1 MVRVLSYPVGRS
13 APIDSADHPPAHHP
27 LMTPAET
34 WDDHLKDAGGHLLQ
48 SWKWGAFKQRHGWFP
63 ERILVESPSGS
74 AMAQVLYRH
83 RGPVS
88 IGYVPRG
95 PAISGDA
102 GELWPDLRSRID
114 RAALWHRA
122 IMTVVEPDRSLGL
135 TGTFR
140 EAGVVRGPSHVQPG
154 RTVKV
159 PLLDD
164 DAILKQMHQKTRY
177 NVRLAERRSVTIE
190 HRDFD
195 KESVDLF
202 YELMVDTSTRNEFG
216 IHSYAYYDDFLK
228 VFGDDAVLL
237 FARVDDDNIG
247 AVLIAAAF
255 GNEAI
260 YMYGASSSEHRS
272 HGAAFLL
279 QFEAMR
285 WARSRGCTT
294 YDLWGIPDV
303 DPDSTR
309 SETQTTIA
317 GTKGEDWRGL
327 FRFKT
332 GFGGEIVSYPT
343 TMERRHV
350 PILPSIARGI
360 SGIQA

>member
-1 MVRVLSYPVGRS
+1 M
-13 APIDSADHPPAHHP
+13 A
-27 LMTPAET
+27 
-34 WDDHLKDAGGHLLQ
+34 AGGHLLQ
-48 SWKWGAFKQRHGWFP
+48 SWNWGAFKQRHGWFP
-63 ERILVESPSGS
+63 ERILIESPSGS
-74 AMAQVLYRH
+74 ALAQVLYRH

-95 PAISGDA
+95 PAISGAADV
-102 GELWPDLRSRID
+102 LWPELRARID
-114 RAALWHRA
+114 HGALRHRA
-122 IMTVVEPDRSLGL
+122 LMTVIEPDQPLGL

-140 EAGVVRGPSHVQPG
+140 HAGVVRGPAHVQPG

-164 DAILKQMHQKTRY
+164 DAILARMHQKTRY
-177 NVRLAERRSVTIE
+177 NVRLAQRRNVTIE
-190 HRDFD
+190 HRAFD
-195 KESVDLF
+195 RESVDLF
-202 YELMVDTSTRNEFG
+202 YELMKDTSERNEFA
-216 IHSYAYYDDFLK
+216 IHSYAYYDDFLQT
-228 VFGDDAVLL
+228 FGEDATLL
-237 FARVDDDNIG
+237 FARVDNDNIG

-255 GNEAI
+255 GDEAI

-279 QFEAMR
+279 QYDAMR
-285 WARSRGCTT
+285 WARARGCTT

-309 SETQTTIA
+309 SDDKTTIA
-317 GTKGEDWRGL
+317 GTRGEDWRGL

-332 GFGGEIVSYPT
+332 GFGGEIVSYPS
-343 TMERRHV
+343 TMERRH
-350 PILPSIARGI
+350 LPVLPVIARRL